1 MDLDIEFVLE
11 KVQFILDQKKEEEL
25 EEDALLKHIIEL
37 IFKSK
42 NIINYPR
49 IYDPKKILDGFI
61 EIIYELFRLCKNKRQ
76 IFYKTAI
83 DNIKNEIIINN
94 VKNCKQYENT
104 KFYLNEDL
112 KELYE
117 IIKKI
122 HFKETYSLFDFLDV
136 ITSNLCFMLDERRL
150 LEFKIYSIIDK
161 HYMNKYHREF
171 EEKEI
176 ELDLNCQTCI
186 TLITDIIS
194 NKFKDDKLLFL
205 CILTLKYRNIHNKFK
220 KVNLFSIIKACENVE
235 SKKINLNKFSN
246 KEIFTLICNE
256 ISNNEQEKIGAI
268 ETNNDAEGC
277 GELVLKKN
285 NLIDLKYVSNNIKNI
300 NKDKFWDNF
309 AYKSILDELIKIII
323 NNTKMDDA
331 LKEELNQKFNELKE
345 FMNILMNNN
354 NHLNDEINSI
364 KENNNQLN
372 DEVNTLKDEVNYLK
386 GDKKKLKFDIEKL
399 KENLMEKEKSL
410 KAVNNKLD
418 KIYENLI
425 CPISL
430 SMFEEPVICPSG
442 ITYEKKNLYDWF
454 KKQKVDPLSKE
465 EITEEKLYP
474 NNALKNVIEAFKND
488 M

>member
-1 MDLDIEFVLE
+1 MDFDIELALE
-11 KVQFILDQKKEEEL
+11 KVQYILDQKKEEEL

-37 IFKSK
+37 IFKSD

-49 IYDPKKILDGFI
+49 IYDPKNILDGFI
-61 EIIYELFRLCKNKRQ
+61 EIIYELFRLRKNKRQ

-94 VKNCKQYENT
+94 VKNCKQFENT

-122 HFKETYSLFDFLDV
+122 HFKETYSLFDFLDK
-136 ITSNLCFMLDERRL
+136 IASNLCFMLDERRL

-161 HYMNKYHREF
+161 HYMNKYHRAF

-176 ELDLNCQTCI
+176 ELDLNSQTCI

-194 NKFKDDKLLFL
+194 NKFKGDKLLFL

-220 KVNLFSIIKACENVE
+220 KVNLFSIVKACENVE
-235 SKKINLNKFSN
+235 SKKINLNKVSN
-246 KEIFTLICNE
+246 KEIITLICNE
-256 ISNNEQEKIGAI
+256 IANNEQEKIGTI
-268 ETNNDAEGC
+268 ETNNDAKEC
-277 GELVLKKN
+277 AELALKKN
-285 NLIDLKYVSNNIKNI
+285 NLIDLKYDSNNIKNI
-300 NKDKFWDNF
+300 NNDKFWDNF

-323 NNTKMDDA
+323 NNTKMDDY

-345 FMNILMNNN
+345 FMNKLMNNN
-354 NHLNDEINSI
+354 NHLNDKVNSL
-364 KENNNQLN
+364 K
-372 DEVNTLKDEVNYLK
+372 DEVNTLKDEVNSLK
-386 GDKKKLKFDIEKL
+386 GDKKKIKFDMDTQIEKL

-410 KAVNNKLD
+410 NAVNNKLD

-430 SMFEEPVICPSG
+430 SIIEEPVICPSG

-454 KKQKVDPLSKE
+454 KKQKVEPCSKE

-488 M
+488 K